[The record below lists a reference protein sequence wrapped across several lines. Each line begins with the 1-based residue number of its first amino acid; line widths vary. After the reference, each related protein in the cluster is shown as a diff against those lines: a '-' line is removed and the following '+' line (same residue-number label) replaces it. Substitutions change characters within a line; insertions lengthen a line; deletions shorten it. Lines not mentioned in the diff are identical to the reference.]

1 MGAKMKLKTLFIKD
15 IKCFKE
21 VTIQNLSD
29 INLFIGKNNSGKSTI
44 IEALRLAYDAIEI
57 NAHVKLPL
65 EFVRIGVTDRNPE
78 IKLTFSLNSLE
89 ARKLIDSFQD
99 EVEQTRSNIEN
110 LKLGLR
116 EILTKYLKIHSVI
129 IFNKSNEYM
138 SQATW
143 SKPSID
149 ELPPKIREIT
159 ALVKIKGSAHFGT
172 KNIINICEEH
182 LYPKIQKFAR
192 PAFKKIPDIRE
203 IESSERKDF
212 NLSTGKGLVEHLFT
226 LKNLQDTK
234 KREFVKNL
242 QKNFQDITDEK
253 FMFDLY
259 QDPDNPEIK
268 RMIVSTDLKKD
279 EELSIGDLGMGSRE
293 LLILLNAISYYKN
306 SNIGIEEPEIHFHP
320 EYQKRFFSY
329 LKKHVNYYGNQFF
342 IATHSHVLFNENK
355 TGASYVLRS
364 VDDKTSSSSQVNYA
378 DDGDIKKVLDEIG
391 LGLSDFYFYNGLFF
405 VEGKDEEEAFNIW
418 ASFLSNE
425 KLDLRD
431 RGINFI
437 VMGGARNMSYFAE
450 SKVLEKISAF
460 DIPYLIVIDRDEKS
474 KKDIMALRRNYKNLV
489 VLKKREFEN
498 YLISEDIFKEYI
510 KDNYPDYFDNN
521 SEEEIN
527 KTLKTIFIESI
538 NELKD
543 FFRAILFID
552 KVTDKILEG
561 WSILKKSEDI
571 LSSVV
576 EDKKKID
583 CDLLIK
589 GILERKNKHYL
600 LPKFSAF
607 YRSEYKELWDKER
620 NNFEN
625 NWEEKWSMMDKIS
638 NIPGKE
644 LLKKILNKFDEKGL
658 RLSKKDLIQFI
669 SEKPDL
675 IPDELKNYLEAFS
688 KQI

>member
-1 MGAKMKLKTLFIKD
+1 MRLRTLFIKD

-21 VTIQNLSD
+21 VNIQNISD

-44 IEALRLAYDAIEI
+44 IEALNLAHEAI
-57 NAHVKLPL
+57 LPSAKVTFPK

-78 IKLTFSLNSLE
+78 IRLTFSPNSIE
-89 ARKLIDSFQD
+89 AKKLFDSFQD
-99 EVEQTRSNIEN
+99 KTEYKGGDIKN
-110 LKLGLR
+110 LKLALR
-116 EILTKYLKIHSVI
+116 EILTKYLKIQVVI
-129 IFNKSNEYM
+129 IFNKSNEYR
-138 SQATW
+138 SQVTW
-143 SKPSID
+143 GKPSID
-149 ELPPKIREIT
+149 ESPP
-159 ALVKIKGSAHFGT
+159 
-172 KNIINICEEH
+172 NIISAAAIIRIEGLHGFEAKSVSVIFKEFIFQEFVK
-182 LYPKIQKFAR
+182 LAR
-192 PAFKKIPDIRE
+192 PTFKKIPDIRE
-203 IESSERKDF
+203 IKSSERKDF
-212 NLSTGKGLVEHLFT
+212 NLSTGKGLVEHLFN
-226 LKNLQDTK
+226 LKNLQDRK
-234 KREFVKNL
+234 KRKIVSDL

-253 FMFDLY
+253 FSFDLY
-259 QDPDNPEIK
+259 QDTDTPAIK
-268 RMIVSTDLKKD
+268 RMIVSTDLKKN
-279 EELSIGDLGMGSRE
+279 EELNIKDLGMGSRE
-293 LLILLNAISYYKN
+293 LLILLNAISYFKE

-329 LKKHVNYYGNQFF
+329 LKKHANYYGNQFF
-342 IATHSHVLFNENK
+342 IATHSHILFNENK

-364 VDDKTSSSSQVNYA
+364 IDDKTSSFSQVNYA

-418 ASFLSNE
+418 AKFLSKE
-425 KLDLRD
+425 RLDLRD

-474 KKDIMALRRNYKNLV
+474 KKEIMTLGRNYKNLV

-510 KDNYPDYFDNN
+510 KDNYPDYFDNS

-527 KTLKTIFIESI
+527 KALKNIFIESI

-571 LSSVV
+571 LSVV

-644 LLKKILNKFDEKGL
+644 LLKNILNKFDEKGL

-688 KQI
+688 EKI

>member
-1 MGAKMKLKTLFIKD
+1 MRLRALFIQD
-15 IKCFKE
+15 IKCFE
-21 VTIQNLSD
+21 GVTIENLSD

-44 IEALRLAYDAIEI
+44 IEALNLAYDALI
-57 NAHVKLPL
+57 NAKVNLPK
-65 EFVRIGVTDRNPE
+65 EFARIGVTDRNPE
-78 IKLTFSLNSLE
+78 IRLTFSPDSIE
-89 ARKLIDSFQD
+89 AKKLINSFLD
-99 EVEQTRSNIEN
+99 KIELRRGNIED
-110 LKLGLR
+110 LELALR
-116 EILTKYLKIHSVI
+116 EILTKYLKIQVVI
-129 IFNKSNEYM
+129 IFSKSNEYM
-138 SQATW
+138 SHATW
-143 SKPSID
+143 GKPSID
-149 ELPPKIREIT
+149 ELPPNIREMT
-159 ALVKIKGSAHFGT
+159 AILKMKGPAPFET
-172 KNIINICEEH
+172 KSISVICKEY
-182 LYPKIQKFAR
+182 LYPEIKKLAQPTFE
-192 PAFKKIPDIRE
+192 KIPDIRE

-212 NLSTGKGLVEHLFT
+212 NLSTGKGLVEHLFN
-226 LKNLQDTK
+226 LKNLQDRK
-234 KREFVKNL
+234 KRKFVSDL
-242 QKNFQDITDEK
+242 QKDFQDITDEK
-253 FMFDLY
+253 FSFDLY
-259 QDPDNPEIK
+259 QDTDAPEIK
-268 RMIVSTDLKKD
+268 RMIVSTGLKKD
-279 EELSIGDLGMGSRE
+279 EELNIKNLGMGSRE
-293 LLILLNAISYYKN
+293 LLILLNAISYFKE

-320 EYQKRFFSY
+320 EYQKRFLSY
-329 LKKHVNYYGNQFF
+329 LKKHANHYGNQFF
-342 IATHSHVLFNENK
+342 IATHSHILFNENK

-364 VDDKTSSSSQVNYA
+364 IDDKTSSCSQVNYA

-418 ASFLSNE
+418 ARFLSIE
-425 KLDLRD
+425 ELDLRD

-474 KKDIMALRRNYKNLV
+474 KKEIMALRRNYKNLV

-527 KTLKTIFIESI
+527 KTLKNIFIESI

-552 KVTDKILEG
+552 KVTDKILGG

-571 LSSVV
+571 LSVV

-583 CDLLIK
+583 CDELIK

-600 LPKFSAF
+600 LPKFNAF
-607 YRSEYKELWDKER
+607 YRGEYKELWDKER
-620 NNFEN
+620 NNFEK
-625 NWEEKWSMMDKIS
+625 NWEEKWSTRDKIS

-669 SEKPDL
+669 SNKPNL
-675 IPDELKNYLEAFS
+675 MTDELKNYLETFS

>member
-1 MGAKMKLKTLFIKD
+1 MRLRTLFIKD
-15 IKCFKE
+15 IRCIKE
-21 VTIQNLSD
+21 VNIQNISD

-44 IEALRLAYDAIEI
+44 IEALNLAHEAILR
-57 NAHVKLPL
+57 NAKVTLPK

-78 IKLTFSLNSLE
+78 IRLTFSPNSIE
-89 ARKLIDSFQD
+89 AKKLFDSALD
-99 EVEQTRSNIEN
+99 KMEYRGGDIEN
-110 LKLGLR
+110 LQLALR
-116 EILTKYLKIHSVI
+116 EIITKYLKIQVVI
-129 IFNKSNEYM
+129 IFIKSDEYG
-138 SQATW
+138 SNVTW
-143 SKPSID
+143 GKPSID
-149 ELPPKIREIT
+149 ESPSNILSAAAIIRT
-159 ALVKIKGSAHFGT
+159 KGVGGFQAKSVSVIFKDFIFLEFKKLAHAT
-172 KNIINICEEH
+172 
-182 LYPKIQKFAR
+182 
-192 PAFKKIPDIRE
+192 FKKIPDIRE

-212 NLSTGKGLVEHLFT
+212 NLSTGKGLVENLFN
-226 LKNLQDTK
+226 LKNLQDKK
-234 KREFVKNL
+234 KRKFVSDL
-242 QKNFQDITDEK
+242 QKDFQNITDEK
-253 FMFDLY
+253 FSFDLY
-259 QDPDNPEIK
+259 QDTDTPAIK

-279 EELSIGDLGMGSRE
+279 EELNIEDLGMGSRE
-293 LLILLNAISYYKN
+293 LLILLNFISLFKE

-329 LKKHVNYYGNQFF
+329 LKKHANYYGNQFF
-342 IATHSHVLFNENK
+342 IATHSHILFNENK

-364 VDDKTSSSSQVNYA
+364 IDDKTSSCSQVNYA

-418 ASFLSNE
+418 ARFLSIE

-437 VMGGARNMSYFAE
+437 VMEGARNMRYFAE

-474 KKDIMALRRNYKNLV
+474 KKEIMALRRNYENLV
-489 VLKKREFEN
+489 VLEKREFEN

-527 KTLKTIFIESI
+527 MMLKNIFIESI

-571 LSSVV
+571 LSVI
-576 EDKKKID
+576 EDKRKID
-583 CDLLIK
+583 CDILIK
-589 GILERKNKHYL
+589 GIIERKNKHYL
-600 LPKFSAF
+600 IPKFSAF
-607 YRSEYKELWDKER
+607 YRSEYKKLWDKER
-620 NNFEN
+620 NNFEK
-625 NWEEKWSMMDKIS
+625 NWEEKWSTKDKIS

-644 LLKKILNKFDEKGL
+644 LLKRILNKLDEKGL

-675 IPDELKNYLEAFS
+675 IPDEMKNYLEAFS